1 MGNSSL
7 IDINSLINSKNKSSK
22 NWCDHNFLFD
32 KISKLLE
39 EKLKELGSNYDKI
52 LLLSADAGESL
63 EYTSKLTFTKLIFL
77 SPYRNLLN
85 KKKTQSNKI
94 LKVESYFEN
103 LPLKN
108 EKFDLIISNLCINNI
123 ADRKRHL
130 SELFQLLK
138 AGGLFV
144 CNFFGEKTMY
154 ELRNS
159 LISTDEKLF
168 HGAFM
173 RLPVN
178 LKMVE
183 ISDLLGQVGF
193 KELVSETISY
203 KIYYKNIRK
212 IFEDL
217 KGIGENKILCN
228 RKKSLMTNNY
238 LNTLNKE
245 YMKKFSDEDG
255 LRLSCDVVS
264 VSSWK
269 NKIV

>member
-1 MGNSSL
+1 MDKLSL
-7 IDINSLINSKNKSSK
+7 IDIDSLINSKNKSSK
-22 NWCDHNFLFD
+22 NWYKHHFLFD
-32 KISKLLE
+32 KVSTLLG
-39 EKLKELGSNYDKI
+39 EKLKELGSNYEKI

-63 EYTSKLTFTKLIFL
+63 ENTSKLTFTNLIFL
-77 SPYRNLLN
+77 SPYRDLL
-85 KKKTQSNKI
+85 KKKKNQSNKI

-123 ADRKRHL
+123 IDRKKHL
-130 SELFQLLK
+130 NELFQLLK
-138 AGGLFV
+138 VHGLFI
-144 CNFFGEKTMY
+144 CNFFGENTMY

-168 HGAFM
+168 NGAYN

-193 KELVSETISY
+193 KELVSEKISY

-238 LNTLNKE
+238 LNTLNDE
-245 YMKKFSDEDG
+245 YRKNFSNEDG

-269 NKIV
+269 N

>member
-1 MGNSSL
+1 MSKTSL

-22 NWCDHNFLFD
+22 NWYKHNFLFD
-32 KISKLLE
+32 KISELLG
-39 EKLKELGSNYDKI
+39 EKLKELGSNYNKI

-63 EYTSKLTFTKLIFL
+63 ENTSKVTFTKLIFL

-85 KKKTQSNKI
+85 KKKIQSKKI
-94 LKVESYFEN
+94 LKVESHFEN

-123 ADRKRHL
+123 SDKKRHL

-138 AGGLFV
+138 IDGLFI

-159 LISTDEKLF
+159 LISTDEKVF
-168 HGAFM
+168 NGAFM

-178 LKMVE
+178 LRMVD

-193 KELVSETISY
+193 KELVSEKVSY

-217 KGIGENKILCN
+217 KGMGENKILLN

-238 LNTLNKE
+238 LNTLNNE
-245 YMKKFSDEDG
+245 YIKRFSNEDG
-255 LRLSCDVVS
+255 LRLSCDVIS